1 MVPAL
6 PLGEE
11 DTERAPA
18 GSEQQQQETQE
29 RVQVAPSPSKA
40 EQGKEDAEMSVE
52 EQDEEGAEIA
62 PAASEQQQQETE
74 ERVQQIAPAAS
85 EEKEKERER
94 EKKVAKMVEAMRLLE
109 PLPAKITELLESA
122 GYRRVRD
129 RSEHPALELMKMEL
143 TDIVDSLKLMLPA
156 LKDSRVGVELELEF
170 HWLNGLIPF
179 ARDVHSL
186 VRQVADSRLYTLVRR
201 AVRFFRPSNKVVLY
215 SMMEESF
222 RAAEYANKFR
232 CLFLASGSSGQA
244 LPPCPGLPLFGIDR
258 PTKKLLRWLMP
269 SEGTEKRLRL
279 MAILGPDGIGKTT
292 LAMEVQRRLQQC
304 QGSGGHY
311 SFHCNVVARVSNSS
325 HRKELLLRDILSQ
338 ISELT
343 VPVLTSDQSSSKA
356 TMELLVH
363 HVREYL
369 QAKRYFILI
378 DDLWHG
384 GDWEEIKDAFPNND
398 LDSRLFITTRVQS
411 IAWSC
416 RSDSDDVL
424 VHEMKPLNWMDS
436 QRLLLVKAFGSV
448 EGSSSSYSMK
458 LLCDKILM
466 RCEGIPLFIT
476 AMADW
481 LKEKYQQQQ
490 HEEKEEQ
497 KHAFASGE
505 QVPQIPE
512 CLREY
517 SVIDNRMKE
526 AKLYFSQLVDR
537 NFISSGAANC
547 KPGSNEAETRQWHV
561 NQVLLQILASKSAKL
576 GFAFTSST
584 LVETATGHGSVS
596 TRMPRRLA
604 LYHPDPLLP
613 SVIQTLDLSRTRWLT
628 VSGAVSGIPLNKFI
642 YLVVLDLE
650 GWVNLNNEDLEH
662 ICTCKMF
669 VLEYLSIAHTRVSKL
684 PDEIKKLQNLMVL
697 DVRRT
702 KISALPFGVSELKRL
717 YHLDIRGT
725 AIRGLGKEIVGLQST
740 LRTLLI
746 GAEGMIHSTQAAP
759 WVPHDVLQ
767 HFQGLHTLATID
779 LTRQSESFIMA
790 LGDLGNLKVLG
801 VTWSFHQCTH
811 RAYRKALQLSIT
823 KMELR
828 LKSLTIHCGIGCSME
843 FLGDIFLGEPWVLE
857 KFKVT
862 AGRFAH
868 VPRWINKKLEF
879 LSFVQ
884 ITICG
889 PITDDLERLGEL
901 LHLRCLILGL
911 DFIPQEAITIG
922 NVGFPDLQRF
932 SVDCQMPW
940 LTFKA
945 GAMRKLRYLQLKLC
959 TCPVTS
965 QTSVPSG
972 IGCLGSLSEV
982 ALCYNARYT
991 TSRNVKVT
999 VEAVTKQVAAHPN
1012 QIDLFIN
1019 DYQDYSVQAADEET
1033 ENNAIRTQRQ
1043 SDAEIKTWCS
1053 SGT

>member
-170 HWLNGLIPF
+170 HWLDGLIPF

-369 QAKRYFILI
+369 QAKR
-378 DDLWHG
+378 
-384 GDWEEIKDAFPNND
+384 
-398 LDSRLFITTRVQS
+398 
-411 IAWSC
+411 
-416 RSDSDDVL
+416 
-424 VHEMKPLNWMDS
+424 
-436 QRLLLVKAFGSV
+436 
-448 EGSSSSYSMK
+448 
-458 LLCDKILM
+458 
-466 RCEGIPLFIT
+466 
-476 AMADW
+476 
-481 LKEKYQQQQ
+481 
-490 HEEKEEQ
+490 
-497 KHAFASGE
+497 
-505 QVPQIPE
+505 
-512 CLREY
+512 
-517 SVIDNRMKE
+517 
-526 AKLYFSQLVDR
+526 
-537 NFISSGAANC
+537 
-547 KPGSNEAETRQWHV
+547 
-561 NQVLLQILASKSAKL
+561 
-576 GFAFTSST
+576 
-584 LVETATGHGSVS
+584 
-596 TRMPRRLA
+596 
-604 LYHPDPLLP
+604 
-613 SVIQTLDLSRTRWLT
+613 
-628 VSGAVSGIPLNKFI
+628 
-642 YLVVLDLE
+642 
-650 GWVNLNNEDLEH
+650 
-662 ICTCKMF
+662 
-669 VLEYLSIAHTRVSKL
+669 
-684 PDEIKKLQNLMVL
+684 
-697 DVRRT
+697 
-702 KISALPFGVSELKRL
+702 
-717 YHLDIRGT
+717 
-725 AIRGLGKEIVGLQST
+725 
-740 LRTLLI
+740 
-746 GAEGMIHSTQAAP
+746 
-759 WVPHDVLQ
+759 
-767 HFQGLHTLATID
+767 
-779 LTRQSESFIMA
+779 
-790 LGDLGNLKVLG
+790 
-801 VTWSFHQCTH
+801 
-811 RAYRKALQLSIT
+811 
-823 KMELR
+823 
-828 LKSLTIHCGIGCSME
+828 
-843 FLGDIFLGEPWVLE
+843 
-857 KFKVT
+857 
-862 AGRFAH
+862 
-868 VPRWINKKLEF
+868 
-879 LSFVQ
+879 
-884 ITICG
+884 
-889 PITDDLERLGEL
+889 
-901 LHLRCLILGL
+901 
-911 DFIPQEAITIG
+911 
-922 NVGFPDLQRF
+922 
-932 SVDCQMPW
+932 
-940 LTFKA
+940 
-945 GAMRKLRYLQLKLC
+945 
-959 TCPVTS
+959 
-965 QTSVPSG
+965 
-972 IGCLGSLSEV
+972 
-982 ALCYNARYT
+982 
-991 TSRNVKVT
+991 
-999 VEAVTKQVAAHPN
+999 
-1012 QIDLFIN
+1012 
-1019 DYQDYSVQAADEET
+1019 
-1033 ENNAIRTQRQ
+1033 
-1043 SDAEIKTWCS
+1043 
-1053 SGT
+1053 